1 MKKQVFII
9 ALLLSFGLGSWAQ
22 EELSPFYGLQI
33 PGEISLM
40 TQKMES
46 QIADKGFEIIGKY
59 QVADREDLV
68 VICFTSADLKKVCED
83 FEDRG
88 ALASVLKMALRKV
101 NDSVELSLLHPN
113 YMFYA
118 YFGDD
123 YKIQAPTLKK
133 IDHAAKSILSSFGTA
148 QGFGGGLT
156 ADDLEKYHY
165 KVMMPYFEDP
175 VELEEYA
182 SFEEGLK
189 YIQDRISGSGDDI
202 ELVYQLVDERRQTAV
217 FGIGLLDAEKG
228 EPTFLP
234 IIGERHIAAMPYDII
249 LQGNTVS
256 MLHGKYRFALYWP
269 ELTMGTFMK
278 IMSTPGDVEEAMESI
293 TEKED

>member
-1 MKKQVFII
+1 MKKQLLMI
-9 ALLLSFGLGSWAQ
+9 ALMISLGLSSWAQ
-22 EELSPFYGLQI
+22 EELAPYLGVQI
-33 PGEISLM
+33 PGDISSLS
-40 TQKMES
+40 E
-46 QIADKGFEIIGKY
+46 QIQDLISNEGFHVIGQY
-59 QVADREDLV
+59 QVADRDDLLV
-68 VICFTSADLKKVCED
+68 LCFTREDLKKVCED

-88 ALASVLKMALRKV
+88 ALASVLKVALRKV

-123 YKIQAPTLKK
+123 YKIQAPALKK
-133 IDHAAKSILSSFGTA
+133 IDQDAKKLIKGFGEA
-148 QGFGGGLT
+148 QPFGGGLT

-165 KVMMPYFEDP
+165 KVMMPYFDDP

-189 YIQDRISGSGDDI
+189 YIQDKISESGDDI
-202 ELVYQLVDERRQTAV
+202 KLVYQLIDERRQTAV
-217 FGIGLLDAEKG
+217 FGIGLLNVELG
-228 EPTFLP
+228 EPSFLP

-249 LQGNTVS
+249 LQGNTVT

-278 IMSTPGDVEEAMESI
+278 IMSTPGDVEDAMESI